1 MCIVRSEPSSLDS
14 DRLLLSCCMMFQCWV
29 YSYQCHKVTI
39 NAYIACRDPQSQ
51 HCCDAFN
58 AVCRGQGL

>member
-1 MCIVRSEPSSLDS
+1 
-14 DRLLLSCCMMFQCWV
+14 MMFQCWV

-58 AVCRGQGL
+58 AVRRGQGL